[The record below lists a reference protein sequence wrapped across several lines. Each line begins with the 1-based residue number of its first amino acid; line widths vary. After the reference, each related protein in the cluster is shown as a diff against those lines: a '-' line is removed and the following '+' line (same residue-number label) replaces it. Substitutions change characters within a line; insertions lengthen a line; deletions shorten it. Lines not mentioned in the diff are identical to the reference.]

1 MSMVLNRDD
10 GLFIRGRGEYSPM
23 NVSRWLV
30 FTSDPEHNGIQVRPS
45 GPCPVP
51 SSAIY
56 RVD

>member
-10 GLFIRGRGEYSPM
+10 GLFIRVGEYSLM